1 MELDIANFGK
11 RLEEC
16 IEKAGYTNKDLTS
29 ELKISKNAIGNY
41 KNNQIPNATILF
53 ELSQKIGTSMEY
65 LLTGKITLAN
75 NFTENEKDMLNI
87 FSKIPEREQLKFI
100 GRLEQ
105 IAEEYNN
112 LKKGELSSF
121 KTG

>member
-87 FSKIPEREQLKFI
+87 FSKIPEREQLKCI

-105 IAEEYNN
+105 IAEDYNKS
-112 LKKGELSSF
+112 KKDELSTC